1 MKITGRTDPN
11 KRSLIDSIR
20 KEGIKNNAQIWKRLS
35 SELSKANR
43 KRVSV
48 NLSHINRI
56 STPGDIIVVPGKVL
70 GAGTLE
76 HKLSIAAEN
85 FSESAREKI
94 TSTGGQCLSF
104 NELIKTNPKGK
115 DVRLLK

>member
-1 MKITGRTDPN
+1 MKTKGRSDPN
-11 KRSLIDSIR
+11 KRSLIVSI
-20 KEGIKNNAQIWKRLS
+20 KKAGVENDAKIWKKLS
-35 SELSKANR
+35 TELAKANR

-56 STPGDIIVVPGKVL
+56 AKAGDTIVVPGKVL
-70 GAGTLE
+70 GAGTLNL
-76 HKLSIAAEN
+76 KLNIAAEN

-104 NELIKTNPKGK
+104 DELIKLNPKGT

>member
-11 KRSLIDSIR
+11 KRSLIESI
-20 KEGIKNNAQIWKRLS
+20 KKAGIENNANIWRRLS
-35 SELSKANR
+35 TELSKANR
-43 KRVSV
+43 NRVSV

-56 STPGDIIVVPGKVL
+56 AKAGDTIVVPGKVL
-70 GAGTLE
+70 GAGTLNQ
-76 HKLSIAAEN
+76 KLKIAAEN

-104 NELIKTNPKGK
+104 DELIKINPKGK
-115 DVRLLK
+115 DVRILK

>member
-11 KRSLIDSIR
+11 KRSLIVSI
-20 KEGIKNNAQIWKRLS
+20 KKAGIENNANIWKRLS
-35 SELSKANR
+35 MELSKANR

-48 NLSHINRI
+48 NLSHINR
-56 STPGDIIVVPGKVL
+56 TAKAGDTIVVPGKVL
-70 GAGTLE
+70 GAGTLS
-76 HKLSIAAEN
+76 HQLNIAAEN

-104 NELIKTNPKGK
+104 EELIKINPKGT

>member
-11 KRSLIDSIR
+11 KRSLIESI
-20 KEGIKNNAQIWKRLS
+20 KKAGSKHDAQIWKRLG

-56 STPGDIIVVPGKVL
+56 SNAGDTIVVPGKVL
-70 GAGTLE
+70 GAGTLN
-76 HKLSIAAEN
+76 HKISIAAES

-94 TSTGGQCLSF
+94 ALSGGQCLSYY
-104 NELIKTNPKGK
+104 ELIENNPTGK
-115 DVRLLK
+115 DVRFLM